1 MLKPRAS
8 CATSRCAAVKLLCG
22 LKYILYISFCMYLHV
37 YMCGLELP
45 TVYKHNIPHLRLM
58 TAYRVDVAAA
68 AEVPSVEW
76 RSQ

>member
-1 MLKPRAS
+1 
-8 CATSRCAAVKLLCG
+8 
-22 LKYILYISFCMYLHV
+22 MYLHV
-37 YMCGLELP
+37 YMFGLELP